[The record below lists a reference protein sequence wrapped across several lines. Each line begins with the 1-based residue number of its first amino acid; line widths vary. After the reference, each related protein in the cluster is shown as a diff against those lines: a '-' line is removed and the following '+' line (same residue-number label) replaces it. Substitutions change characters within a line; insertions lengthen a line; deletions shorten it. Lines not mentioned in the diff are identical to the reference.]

1 MSVRA
6 DAATLP
12 AFLLKFFMA
21 PMAFGAL
28 FASATALLQRR
39 VRRPPVQ
46 HMSEEWLRSYENT
59 NHHDLP

>member
-1 MSVRA
+1 MSVRS

-21 PMAFGAL
+21 PVAFGAV
-28 FASATALLQRR
+28 FATATAVIQRR

-46 HMSEEWLRSYENT
+46 HVSEEWLRSHEKND
-59 NHHDLP
+59 HHDLP